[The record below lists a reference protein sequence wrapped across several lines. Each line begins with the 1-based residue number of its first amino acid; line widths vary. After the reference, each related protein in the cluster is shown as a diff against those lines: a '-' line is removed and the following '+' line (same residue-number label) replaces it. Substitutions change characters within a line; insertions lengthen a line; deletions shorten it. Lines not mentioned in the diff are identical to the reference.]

1 MTRWKAAA
9 VHLGISACIGI
20 GAAALIFGVWYPP
33 PYSHAVGADQLVLL
47 LLGVDV
53 VLGPLLTLV
62 VFKSGK
68 KSLKFDLTVIALMQ
82 ACAFFYGMSV
92 VVRARPAFIV
102 GRVDRFVIVSAND
115 LENDDLKKATKSE
128 FRSPPWTGPK
138 IVGALLPTDIKQ
150 LNTVKFS
157 SIAGKD
163 LEKFPQFYV
172 DYERAAPDLL
182 KVAKPLDDLR
192 KTRPKSVVDIDAFL
206 NRHGLQENSV
216 VWLPLDARLANMT
229 MLLDRASGRPLGALS
244 FDPW

>member
-1 MTRWKAAA
+1 MRSNRIATRAALVILVA
-9 VHLGISACIGI
+9 CSVGSCSISADT
-20 GAAALIFGVWYPP
+20 ALAEKQVPQF
-33 PYSHAVGADQLVLL
+33 HALL
-47 LLGVDV
+47 DEGR
-53 VLGPLLTLV
+53 TAEIY
-62 VFKSGK
+62 
-68 KSLKFDLTVIALMQ
+68 TQ
-82 ACAFFYGMSV
+82 AS
-92 VVRARPAFIV
+92 
-102 GRVDRFVIVSAND
+102 
-115 LENDDLKKATKSE
+115 DDLKKATKSE